1 MPRNQDHPN
10 VAAAPDVKFTHI
22 GAEFPRELDNDIKWR
37 AQTIERTSRI
47 YRAAYRKNEPEATLK
62 HKEKELYNAVED
74 MFKYVKHLKD
84 QELEGQLR
92 YIQDSEP
99 TLRTKR
105 AKAYGEL
112 ETVHRKISRA
122 SWDKQYGRPRE

>member
-1 MPRNQDHPN
+1 MPRNQDLTN
-10 VAAAPDVKFTHI
+10 VAAAPDVKFTHV
-22 GAEFPRELDNDIKWR
+22 GAEFPRELDNDIEWR
-37 AQTIERTSRI
+37 AQTIERTSRV
-47 YRAAYRKNEPEATLK
+47 YRAAKRKNEPELALK
-62 HKEKELYNAVED
+62 QKEKELYNAVED

-99 TLRTKR
+99 TLRMKR

-122 SWDKQYGRPRE
+122 SWDKQHGRPRE

>member
-1 MPRNQDHPN
+1 MH
-10 VAAAPDVKFTHI
+10 VAVPPDVKFTHI
-22 GAEFPRELDNDIKWR
+22 GAEFPSALDEDIEWH
-37 AQTIERTSRI
+37 AQQIESTSRI
-47 YRAAYRKNEPEATLK
+47 YRAAKRKNEPEAALK
-62 HKEKELYNAVED
+62 DKAKQLYEAIKD

-84 QELEGQLR
+84 KELEDQLR

-105 AKAYGEL
+105 AKAYGKL
-112 ETVHRKISRA
+112 ETVHRKIEKA

>member
-1 MPRNQDHPN
+1 MAVP
-10 VAAAPDVKFTHI
+10 PDVKFTHI
-22 GAEFPRELDNDIKWR
+22 GAEFPSALDEDIEWR
-37 AQTIERTSRI
+37 AQRIESTSRI
-47 YRAAYRKNEPEATLK
+47 YRAAKRKNEPKAVLNDKAKQLYEAI
-62 HKEKELYNAVED
+62 ED

-84 QELEGQLR
+84 KELEDQLR

-105 AKAYGEL
+105 AKAYVKL

-122 SWDKQYGRPRE
+122 SWNKKYGRPRE

>member
-10 VAAAPDVKFTHI
+10 VAAAPNVKFTHI
-22 GAEFPRELDNDIKWR
+22 GAEFPRELDNDIEWR

-47 YRAAYRKNEPEATLK
+47 YRAAYRKNEPELALN
-62 HKEKELYNAVED
+62 HKKKELYNAIED

-84 QELEGQLR
+84 QELESQLR

-105 AKAYGEL
+105 AKACGEL

-122 SWDKQYGRPRE
+122 SWDKQHGRPRE